1 MVQAMYNPL
10 AKFNPFDKTGN
21 RVEVP
26 TGFAIFSKDI
36 ISPPRAFG
44 ERFFNVQQWT
54 ELSKGGH
61 FAAMEQ
67 PVLLAEDIRKFVKL
81 VQTQPEPEWLLAGV
95 SG

>member
-10 AKFNPFDKTGN
+10 VKFNPFDQMGN
-21 RVEVP
+21 SVEVP

-54 ELSKGGH
+54 DMSKGGH

-67 PVLLAEDIRKFVKL
+67 PVLLAEDIRKFVNF
-81 VQTQPEPEWLLAGV
+81 VQTQSEPEGLLAGV